1 MTPMP
6 PTFAPEQAATERRRL
21 QARAR
26 RLALRAET
34 LAEKG
39 RFAEAIACQSEV
51 TSLRPADPVA
61 FFRLGLLCRE
71 ARRTDQAVQALRQAT
86 DLSPTD
92 RDPREALTETL
103 VEASRYDEAVQ
114 EARALIKVVPRSL
127 FARDVLS
134 VSYLQL
140 GRLDKALQVTGEM
153 IWLDPLNPNH
163 HFRRGLLF
171 QQQGN
176 LKAAVGSYG
185 RALDMAHPESET
197 YEDAEEAMDDL
208 DDSQTRQIFLLASE
222 DRLFLLKLRRDLME
236 AVQERGFFLSEDGMA
251 RLRHLLPHE
260 FPDWIGDRPAP
271 IAWGGMGLY
280 N

>member
-1 MTPMP
+1 MTLTP
-6 PTFAPEQAATERRRL
+6 PTFAPEQAAIERRRL

-26 RLALRAET
+26 RLAQRAET

-39 RFAEAIACQSEV
+39 RFAEAIVCQSEV
-51 TSLRPADPVA
+51 TSLRPADAVA

-86 DLSPTD
+86 DLSPTE

-176 LKAAVGSYG
+176 LKAAVGAYG

-197 YEDAEEAMDDL
+197 HEDAEEAMEEL
-208 DDSQTRQIFLLASE
+208 DDSQTRQILLLASE
-222 DRLFLLKLRRDLME
+222 DRLFLLKLRRDLAE
-236 AVQERGFFLSEDGMA
+236 AVQERGFFLSEDGLD
-251 RLRHLLPHE
+251 RLSHLLPHE

-271 IAWGGMGLY
+271 IHWGGMGLY